1 MSGHSKWAT
10 TKRAKAVVDAKR
22 GAIFTKMGNAIT
34 LAAREKGGDPEKNP
48 SLRALLDKARGVN
61 MPKDNMERAIKRGTG
76 ELAGDI
82 VEELYYEGVL
92 PGNIQVVIKCLT
104 DNRNRSASLVRHAL
118 SKQGGSLGSVM
129 WNFEQKGVIEITA
142 EEIKSKSVNL
152 EELELDLMELNIED
166 FVSSEDGITV
176 YTKSEDLQNV
186 KAKIEEKNILF
197 DSAELEYVAKDK
209 QKLNEEEMSKIENFV
224 DMLEDIEDVS
234 DYYFNVD
241 LQS

>member
-118 SKQGGSLGSVM
+118 SKQGGALGSVM

-142 EEIKSKSVNL
+142 EEIKNKSVNL
-152 EELELDLMELNIED
+152 EELELELMELNIED

-186 KAKIEEKNILF
+186 KAKLEEKNILF

>member
-1 MSGHSKWAT
+1 M
-10 TKRAKAVVDAKR
+10 VDAKR

-34 LAAREKGGDPEKNP
+34 IAARERGGDPEKNP
-48 SLRALLDKARGVN
+48 ALRALLDKARGVN

-118 SKQGGSLGSVM
+118 SKQGGALGNVM
-129 WNFEQKGVIEITA
+129 WNFEQKGVVEITT
-142 EEIKSKSVNL
+142 EEIKAKKVNL
-152 EELELDLMELNIED
+152 EELELELIEANIDD
-166 FVSSEDGITV
+166 FVSSEDGVTI
-176 YTKSEDLQNV
+176 YTKSEDLQNI
-186 KAKIEEKNILF
+186 KSKLEEKNILF
-197 DSAELEYVAKDK
+197 DSAELEYIAKDK
-209 QKLNEEEMSKIENFV
+209 QTLDEDGIAKIDSFV

>member
-34 LAAREKGGDPEKNP
+34 IAARERGGDPEKNP

-61 MPKDNMERAIKRGTG
+61 MPKDNMERAIKKGTG

-82 VEELYYEGVL
+82 VEELYYEAVL
-92 PGNIQVVIKCLT
+92 PNNIQVIIKCLT
-104 DNRNRSASLVRHAL
+104 DNKNRSASLVRHAL
-118 SKQGGSLGSVM
+118 SKQGGALGTVM
-129 WNFEQKGVIEITA
+129 WNFEQKGVIQITS
-142 EEIKSKSVNL
+142 EELKNKGVNL
-152 EELELDLMELNIED
+152 EELELDLIEANILD
-166 FVSSEDGITV
+166 FIPEEEGVTI
-176 YTKSEDLQNV
+176 YTKMEDLQSIKN
-186 KAKIEEKNILF
+186 KLEEKNILF

-209 QKLNEEEMSKIENFV
+209 QILSEGDSAKLDNFI
-224 DMLEDIEDVS
+224 DLLDDIEDVS

>member
-34 LAAREKGGDPEKNP
+34 IAARERGGDPEKNP
-48 SLRALLDKARGVN
+48 ALRALLDKARGVN

-118 SKQGGSLGSVM
+118 SKQGGALGNVM
-129 WNFEQKGVIEITA
+129 WNFEQKGVVEITT
-142 EEIKSKSVNL
+142 EEIKAKK
-152 EELELDLMELNIED
+152 EEVLDFFFFI
-166 FVSSEDGITV
+166 S
-176 YTKSEDLQNV
+176 
-186 KAKIEEKNILF
+186 LF
-197 DSAELEYVAKDK
+197 LSYCLS
-209 QKLNEEEMSKIENFV
+209 LSCF
-224 DMLEDIEDVS
+224 
-234 DYYFNVD
+234 F
-241 LQS
+241 

>member
-118 SKQGGSLGSVM
+118 SKQGGALGSVM

-142 EEIKSKSVNL
+142 EEIKNKSVNL
-152 EELELDLMELNIED
+152 EELELELMELNIED

-176 YTKSEDLQNV
+176 YTKSEDLQSV
-186 KAKIEEKNILF
+186 KAKLEEKNILF
-197 DSAELEYVAKDK
+197 DSAELEYIAKDK
-209 QKLNEEEMSKIENFV
+209 QILDEDGIAKIDSFV

>member
-118 SKQGGSLGSVM
+118 SKQGGALGSVM

-152 EELELDLMELNIED
+152 EELELELMELNIED

>member
-34 LAAREKGGDPEKNP
+34 IAARERGGDPEKNP
-48 SLRALLDKARGVN
+48 ALRALLDKARGVN

-118 SKQGGSLGSVM
+118 SKQGGALGNVM
-129 WNFEQKGVIEITA
+129 WNFEQKGVVEITT
-142 EEIKSKSVNL
+142 EEIKAKKVNL
-152 EELELDLMELNIED
+152 EELELELIEANIDD
-166 FVSSEDGITV
+166 FVSSEDGVTI
-176 YTKSEDLQNV
+176 YTKSEDLQNI
-186 KAKIEEKNILF
+186 KSKLEEKNILF
-197 DSAELEYVAKDK
+197 DSAELEYIAKDK
-209 QKLNEEEMSKIENFV
+209 QTLDEDGIAKIDSFV

>member
-118 SKQGGSLGSVM
+118 SKQGGSLGNVM

-152 EELELDLMELNIED
+152 EELELELMELNIED

>member
-152 EELELDLMELNIED
+152 EELELELMELNIED